1 MKTIIKKYITLFIK
15 GIGIG
20 AANIIPG
27 VSGGTIALITG
38 IFEELVLAIKSIN
51 INALKLLFTG
61 RFTEFQ
67 KKTNFMFLVFVFGG
81 AAAGIYALA
90 FVLEPLFRDYPQY
103 VWAFFFGLILASVFF
118 VGSTIHK
125 WSANVILFFI
135 AGTIIAVC
143 ITVMLRPANE
153 NDAIWYVFVCGIVAI
168 CSMILPGLSGSY
180 VLLLMGNWELVMIRS
195 VKYLDMHVLIPL
207 MLGAVIGLISFSH
220 LLAWVF
226 RKFKDHT
233 IATLIGFIFGS
244 LGILW
249 PWKNEIIKILQD
261 GREQV
266 IGYKWYLPATI
277 DSKVVIAVS
286 LMVVG
291 IIVIWLIEKLAAK
304 TEQHT

>member
-1 MKTIIKKYITLFIK
+1 MKSIIKKYVTLFLK

-51 INALKLLFTG
+51 VNALGLLFTG
-61 RFTEFQ
+61 RFKDFQ
-67 KKTNFMFLVFVFGG
+67 KRTNFMFLVFVFGG

-90 FVLEPLFRDYPQY
+90 FILEPLFRDYPQY

-118 VGSTIHK
+118 VGSTIRK
-125 WSANVILFFI
+125 WSASVVLLFL
-135 AGTIIAVC
+135 AGTVIAVC

-153 NDAIWYVFVCGIVAI
+153 NDAIWYVFVCGIIAI

-195 VKYLDMHVLIPL
+195 VKNLDLHVLIPL
-207 MLGAVIGLISFSH
+207 LLGAVVGLISFSH

-233 IATLIGFIFGS
+233 IAILIGFIFGS

-249 PWKNEIIKILQD
+249 PWKNEIIQIFQD
-261 GREQV
+261 GREKA
-266 IGYKWYLPATI
+266 IGYKWYMPATI
-277 DSKVVIAVS
+277 DAEVVITVS
-286 LMVVG
+286 MIVVG
-291 IIVIWLIEKLAAK
+291 IIVIWLIEKLATK
-304 TEQHT
+304 KEQHS